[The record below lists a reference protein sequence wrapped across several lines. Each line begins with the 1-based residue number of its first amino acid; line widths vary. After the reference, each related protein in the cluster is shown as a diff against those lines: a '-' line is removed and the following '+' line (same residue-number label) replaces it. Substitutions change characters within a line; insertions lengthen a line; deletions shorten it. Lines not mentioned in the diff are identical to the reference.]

1 MKKTIIITLLI
12 IGGLVGLIWWG
23 SFNQKSSS
31 TVVSSNSKGGLLT
44 AIETVYDFGQISMK
58 DGDVTKEFII
68 KNPTDK
74 DIFVPTVVTSCM
86 CTKAFIVR
94 PDGTTKGPYG
104 MPSMGYVWPSDET
117 VKAGGS
123 MIIRVVYDPN
133 AHGPAGVGFI
143 DRFVT
148 VTDEFKNELKLEIKA
163 TVTP

>member
-1 MKKTIIITLLI
+1 MNKTIIFTLI
-12 IGGLVGLIWWG
+12 IILGLAGLIWWG
-23 SFNQKSSS
+23 SFNQKSSANLNS
-31 TVVSSNSKGGLLT
+31 GSSGGLLT
-44 AIETVYDFGQISMK
+44 ADETVYDFGQISMK
-58 DGDVTKEFII
+58 DGNVTKEFIV

-117 VKAGGS
+117 VKAGES
-123 MIIRVVYDPN
+123 MVIRVVYDPN

-148 VTDEFKNELKLEIKA
+148 VTDEFKNDLKLEIKA

>member
-1 MKKTIIITLLI
+1 MNKTIIITLTIVL
-12 IGGLVGLIWWG
+12 GLAGLIWWG
-23 SFNQKSSS
+23 SFNQKSS
-31 TVVSSNSKGGLLT
+31 TTVSSGSTGGLLT
-44 AIETVYDFGQISMK
+44 ATETVYDFGQISMK
-58 DGDVTKEFII
+58 DGNVTKEFIVT
-68 KNPTDK
+68 NPTDK

-117 VKAGGS
+117 VKAGAS
-123 MIIRVVYDPN
+123 MVIRVVYDPN